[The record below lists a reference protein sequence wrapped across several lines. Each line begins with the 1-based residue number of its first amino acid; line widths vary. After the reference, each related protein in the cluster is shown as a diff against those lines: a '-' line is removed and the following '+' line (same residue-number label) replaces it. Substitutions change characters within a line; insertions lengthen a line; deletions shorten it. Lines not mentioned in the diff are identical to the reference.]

1 MATHKKRRPPRQL
14 PTDSFLPPS
23 QTIRSRVGENYQLE
37 DEAEKRLATARRQE
51 DDPDMTLYLS
61 REQMLLRQK
70 REIMNVHGVPDS
82 RLFSGLYVRAY
93 NPEMG
98 SRPHKNM
105 KGADD

>member
-1 MATHKKRRPPRQL
+1 MM
-14 PTDSFLPPS
+14 
-23 QTIRSRVGENYQLE
+23 RSKVGENFQLE
-37 DEAEKRLATARRQE
+37 DDVEKQLATARRE
-51 DDPDMTLYLS
+51 EENPDMTLYLS

-82 RLFSGLYVRAY
+82 RLFSGLYIRAY
-93 NPEMG
+93 NPEIG